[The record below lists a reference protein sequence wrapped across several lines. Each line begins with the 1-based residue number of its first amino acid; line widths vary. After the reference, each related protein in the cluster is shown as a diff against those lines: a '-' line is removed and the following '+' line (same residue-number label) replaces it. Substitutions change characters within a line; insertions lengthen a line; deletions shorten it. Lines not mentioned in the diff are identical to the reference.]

1 MLAET
6 CQKCFF
12 PYWNVVLLRVIPA
25 LPRYFDIVPDSCTTQ
40 GGRGSFKDRTPRRDV
55 SCCDAWM
62 TDEPCWTERWL
73 RLRSLPFFPHC
84 LSLSLPL
91 QPSLSLSLFLSL
103 PLPLPLS
110 RSDIRSHIFSDTLSG
125 IYSDSPFGIPSGAYS
140 DILSGLLASMTT
152 FYPPLASGQPDLEPS
167 FNFDFI
173 PRLSWRLL

>member
-1 MLAET
+1 MDDRRT
-6 CQKCFF
+6 
-12 PYWNVVLLRVIPA
+12 LLDRKMVEAPESSIFPA
-25 LPRYFDIVPDSCTTQ
+25 LS
-40 GGRGSFKDRTPRRDV
+40 
-55 SCCDAWM
+55 
-62 TDEPCWTERWL
+62 
-73 RLRSLPFFPHC
+73 